1 LSTIMPPGKLRFT
14 PLDGLLLALVALG
27 VGALAWRAVAGL
39 DYDWSWRVIGQFLVR
54 YDEATSSWKPNLLLL
69 GLMRTIKLALWAT
82 VLALGIGL
90 VMGLCRTA
98 RPLFPQLV
106 GGAYVNL
113 IRNLPP
119 LVLVFIFYF
128 FLSEQVLAVLRVE
141 ETVRG
146 LPEGWQSALA
156 WLAAPPRSFPSFAAA
171 VMTMAVYEGAYI
183 TEIVRAGIQ
192 SIEKG
197 QWEAS
202 FALGLT
208 PYQTMRHVV
217 LPLTAQRIMP
227 PLAGQ
232 FISTIKDS
240 SIVAVISV
248 QELTF
253 QGLEIM
259 ASTYRT
265 FEIWTTVAV
274 LYLCLTLTCSLL
286 TRKLEVYLRRSEA

>member
-1 LSTIMPPGKLRFT
+1 MPPAKLRFT
-14 PLDGLLLALVALG
+14 PLDALLLALLACGVAL
-27 VGALAWRAVAGL
+27 LAWRAVTGL

-54 YDEATSSWKPNLLLL
+54 YDEASGTWEPNLLLQ

-82 VLALGIGL
+82 VLALCIGL

-98 RPLFPQLV
+98 HALFPRLV

-113 IRNLPP
+113 VRNVPP

-128 FLSEQVLAVLRVE
+128 FLSEQVMAVLQVE
-141 ETVRG
+141 LIVRG
-146 LPEGWQSALA
+146 LPEFWQGL
-156 WLAAPPRSFPSFAAA
+156 LGVVAAPPRSFPSFAAA

-183 TEIVRAGIQ
+183 TEIVRAGVQ

-202 FALGLT
+202 FALGLS
-208 PYQTMRHVV
+208 PWQTLCHVV

-259 ASTYRT
+259 ASTYKT

-274 LYLCLTLTCSLL
+274 LYLSLTLTCSLL
-286 TRKLEVYLRRSEA
+286 ARRLEVYLRRSEA